1 MSNWN
6 KNSGYGRG
14 LIDFVR
20 TIVPTFGNILVVMNS
35 SDSDEA
41 NYLHTQEV
49 FTPDTDGL
57 VRFYTSLSAAY
68 DAAESNNNDVIL
80 LDANSAHT
88 LTTGLTIS
96 KNRIH
101 FIGMDGGDRLQ
112 AQGARVQ
119 TTDAAAVAYV
129 IRNTGTRNSFRNIK
143 FIMNDTNAAAIHVV
157 EEGGEG
163 TLYKNCSF
171 IFGVVDNLDLTT
183 ANEFVCGSDTG
194 TYLDCTFGAATLTT
208 TASGGRTVC
217 KYDAVTGG
225 ATTPRDNIF
234 RNCIFTIESSDAGSL
249 FVSMAASGDAKG
261 INIFD
266 NCTFVASLV
275 SGGGIALTKAVSTAN
290 GLTDGIF
297 CYGYPRAYNV
307 ANFGTNGTNNDN
319 LYVIGAVVD
328 PSAATDFIA
337 VKPVAT

>member
-1 MSNWN
+1 MNYN
-6 KNSGYGRG
+6 QNSGYGRALLDMVHG
-14 LIDFVR
+14 
-20 TIVPTFGNILVVMNS
+20 IVPVFGRVFIVCDPD
-35 SDSDEA
+35 DSADP
-41 NYLHTQEV
+41 NFQKLQEV
-49 FTPDTDGL
+49 CSTDSTGVL
-57 VRFYTSLSAAY
+57 RFYTSLKEAY
-68 DAAESNNNDVIL
+68 DATTTNNNDVIL
-80 LDANSAHT
+80 LDAHSAHV
-88 LTTGLTIS
+88 LTTGLTVS
-96 KNRIH
+96 KSRVH
-101 FIGMDGGDRLQ
+101 FIGMDGGERLQ

-143 FIMNDTNAAAIHVV
+143 FTMNDTNAAAIHCF

-163 TLYKNCSF
+163 TLFKNCSF
-171 IFGVVDNLDLTT
+171 IFSVVDNLDLTT
-183 ANEFVCGSDTG
+183 ASEFVCGSDSA
-194 TYLDCTFGAATLTT
+194 TYIDCTFGAATLTT

-217 KYDAVTGG
+217 LYDAVTGG
-225 ATTPRDNIF
+225 ATTPRDNVF

-261 INIFD
+261 INNFD
-266 NCTFVASLV
+266 NCTFIASLV

-319 LYVIGAVVD
+319 LYVIGTVVD